1 MGNPVFLTTYT
12 GDDATAGF
20 ACFPIVLYHND
31 KLTSV
36 VHRSDPAT
44 RISNRMANLEANPV
58 RAAALAKARQ
68 RVGQWISEEK
78 LPQLGLAALR
88 MQTGLSQKK
97 LAEKLGTQQSNIS
110 RWEKAPGDM
119 QYSTIKSLAIA
130 LGVASTEVI
139 AAIES
144 CAPKEER
151 DE

>member
-1 MGNPVFLTTYT
+1 MGKPVFLTTYT

-31 KLTSV
+31 KLDSV

-44 RISNRMANLEANPV
+44 RIGNRMATLEANPIRV
-58 RAAALAKARQ
+58 AALARARQ
-68 RVGQWISEEK
+68 RLGHWISEEK

-88 MQTGLSQKK
+88 MKTGLSQKK

-110 RWEKAPGDM
+110 RWEKTPGDM

-130 LGVASTEVI
+130 FGVAPTEVI

-144 CAPKEER
+144 SAPKEQR

>member
-1 MGNPVFLTTYT
+1 MGKPVFLTTST

-20 ACFPIVLYHND
+20 ACFPIIFYHND

-44 RISNRMANLEANPV
+44 HISNRMAKLEANPV
-58 RAAALAKARQ
+58 RAAALARARQ
-68 RVGQWISEEK
+68 RVGQWLSEEK

-130 LGVASTEVI
+130 LGVAPTEVI

-144 CAPKEER
+144 SAPKEEH

>member
-1 MGNPVFLTTYT
+1 MGKPVFLTTYT

-44 RISNRMANLEANPV
+44 RISNRMAKLEANPAK
-58 RAAALAKARQ
+58 AAALARARQ

-88 MQTGLSQKK
+88 MKTGLSQKK
-97 LAEKLGTQQSNIS
+97 LADKLGTQQSNIS

-130 LGVASTEVI
+130 FGVAPAEVI

-144 CAPKEER
+144 NTPKEES